1 MTDSDKQSRQ
11 VITPFIWFDSEAE
24 DAAKLYTSLF
34 ANSRITNLSRY
45 STEGHDAHGQPAGKV
60 MVAAFELAGQ
70 RFSGLNGGPMFK
82 PNPSISF
89 FVELDTEE
97 DANVLWAGLSE
108 GGSVLMPLD
117 SYPWSRH
124 YGWLND
130 RYGVSWQIML
140 REKQDAGQ
148 TITPALMF
156 THDNLGRATEAIE
169 LYTTTFPGSA
179 KGMVQFREAAAADEP
194 ATVLFG
200 RFALFGQDFI
210 IMDAPG
216 SHDFSFTEGMSL
228 VVSCE
233 TQAEIDRYW
242 DRLTADGGQESQCGW
257 LKDRFGVSWQI
268 TPTIMGQLMAS
279 TDQATADRL
288 MKEMLT
294 MRKMDIAALEA
305 VARG

>member
-1 MTDSDKQSRQ
+1 MTNSDTQYRQ
-11 VITPFIWFDSEAE
+11 GITPFIWFDSEAE
-24 DAAKLYTSLF
+24 DAARLYTSLF
-34 ANSRITNLSRY
+34 ANSRITHLSRY
-45 STEGHDAHGQPAGKV
+45 SSEGHDAHGQPAGKV

-70 RFSGLNGGPMFK
+70 QFSGLNGGPMFK

-97 DANVLWAGLSE
+97 EVNALWAGLGE

-117 SYPWSRH
+117 NYPWSQH
-124 YGWLND
+124 YCWLND

-140 REKQDAGQ
+140 RANQDGGQ
-148 TITPALMF
+148 TITPVLMF
-156 THDNLGRATEAIE
+156 TQENLGRATEAIE
-169 LYTTTFPGSA
+169 LYTSTFPRSA
-179 KGMVQFREAAAADEP
+179 AGAVQFREAAAAEEP

-200 RFALFGQDFI
+200 RFTLFGQDFI

-228 VVSCE
+228 MVSCE
-233 TQAEIDRYW
+233 TQSEIDRYW
-242 DRLTADGGQESQCGW
+242 DRLTADGGQESHCGW
-257 LKDRFGVSWQI
+257 LKDKFGVSWQI

-288 MKEMLT
+288 MREMLT

-305 VARG
+305 AARG